1 MTSDSFPGRLLRA
14 GSFTELI
21 TARAAATPDAP
32 MLIDAS
38 GQRLSFKDVK
48 RYSERTAASLSA
60 QGIGLG
66 TRVAWQLP
74 TRISTV
80 IVMAALARLGA
91 VQAPIIPLYRSR

>member
-1 MTSDSFPGRLLRA
+1 VTSDSFPGRLLRA
-14 GSFTELI
+14 ETFTKLLS
-21 TARAAATPDAP
+21 ARAAATPDAP

-48 RYSERTAASLSA
+48 HCSERTAASLAA

-74 TRISTV
+74 TRRGRV
-80 IVMAALARLGA
+80 GVLHLGLERAAQGR
-91 VQAPIIPLYRSR
+91 QAH

>member
-14 GSFTELI
+14 ETFTKLLS
-21 TARAAATPDAP
+21 ARAAATPDAP

-48 RYSERTAASLSA
+48 DCSERTAASLAA

-74 TRISTV
+74 TARAGRRGRV
-80 IVMAALARLGA
+80 GVLHLGLERAAQGR
-91 VQAPIIPLYRSR
+91 QAH

>member
-14 GSFTELI
+14 GTFTELR

-38 GQRLSFKDVK
+38 GQRLSFQDFN
-48 RYSERTAASLSA
+48 RYIERTAASLAA

-74 TRISTV
+74 TRRGRV
-80 IVMAALARLGA
+80 GVLHLGLERAAQGR
-91 VQAPIIPLYRSR
+91 QAH